1 MTVQG
6 HGWDDNVGYPAFR
19 NVIINGGMSVAQR
32 NTSVAS
38 LSAGSGYNTADR
50 WAASYV
56 GGTWTQSVENDAPT
70 GSGHRKSLKML
81 CTTAKSTLVTSDRV
95 IIQQNIEGQ
104 NMQHF
109 AKGTSSAKSFTISFW
124 VKSNVT
130 GTYVCELVDNDNAR
144 GISQTYTVS
153 ASGVWEK
160 KTLTYVADT
169 TGVLDNDNGL
179 SFFVRFWLASGPDFT
194 SSPLNTIWSSSSN
207 LATGQVN
214 LAAAT
219 NNYWQITGVQLE
231 AGPVATPFEFEPF
244 ETTLRK
250 CQRYYEKSYSLGTVP
265 GTNTNEGSF
274 FIWNSTQSDSLA
286 GVHQKFAV
294 NKRAKPTTI
303 LYWTPSGTAGSWD
316 YLRSGISGAAAVTL
330 LDSGET
336 GFNAYHNTGG
346 ANTTCRSAGHWT
358 ASAEL

>member
-1 MTVQG
+1 MAVIG
-6 HGWDDNVGYPAFR
+6 HGYDDNVGAPAFR

-50 WAASYV
+50 WSSVYV

-81 CTTAKSTLVTSDRV
+81 CTAAKSTLVTSDRV

-130 GTYVCELVDNDNAR
+130 GTYICELVDNDNAR
-144 GISQTYTVS
+144 GISQAYTIS

-160 KTLTYVADT
+160 KTLTYAADT

-179 SFFVRFWLASGPDFT
+179 SFFPRFWLAAGPDFT
-194 SSPLNTIWSSSSN
+194 SSPLNTTWSGSAN

-214 LAAAT
+214 LASAI
-219 NNYWQITGVQLE
+219 NNYWQVTGVQLE
-231 AGPVATPFEFEPF
+231 AGSVATPFEQRFVGTE
-244 ETTLRK
+244 LSL
-250 CQRYYEKSYSLGTVP
+250 CQRYFTRGRAYQSGYGTVA
-265 GTNTNEGSF
+265 TV
-274 FIWNSTQSDSLA
+274 D
-286 GVHQKFAV
+286 
-294 NKRAKPTTI
+294 
-303 LYWTPSGTAGSWD
+303 
-316 YLRSGISGAAAVTL
+316 SGAYAVISFPVTMRITPTAITEISKTL
-330 LDSGET
+330 SGSPVGYSSGVT
-336 GFNAYHNTGG
+336 YYDVSGFGYRYHHGG
-346 ANTTCRSAGHWT
+346 SSGSGNLAFDLTWSV
-358 ASAEL
+358 SVEF

>member
-6 HGWDDNVGYPAFR
+6 HGYDDNVGAPAFR

-50 WAASYV
+50 WSSVYV

-81 CTTAKSTLVTSDRV
+81 CTAAKSTLVTSDRV

-130 GTYVCELVDNDNAR
+130 GTYICELVDNDNAR
-144 GISQTYTVS
+144 GISQAYTIS

-160 KTLTYVADT
+160 KTLTYAADT

-179 SFFVRFWLASGPDFT
+179 SFFPRFWLAAGPDFT
-194 SSPLNTIWSSSSN
+194 SSPLNTSWSGSAN

-214 LAAAT
+214 LASAI
-219 NNYWQITGVQLE
+219 NNYWQVTGVQLE
-231 AGPVATPFEFEPF
+231 AGTIATPFEFEPF

-250 CQRYYEKSYSLGTVP
+250 CQRYYQLINGMV
-265 GTNTNEGSF
+265 G
-274 FIWNSTQSDSLA
+274 LA
-286 GVHQKFAV
+286 GS
-294 NKRAKPTTI
+294 TTNVDM
-303 LYWTPSGTAGSWD
+303 TVQFP
-316 YLRSGISGAAAVTL
+316 V
-330 LDSGET
+330 EM
-336 GFNAYHNTGG
+336 
-346 ANTTCRSAGHWT
+346 RSAPTQGLAGPFRITDT
-358 ASAEL
+358 AADFIQSSANLLYTNLTTTRHARFIMGNFSGLTTHRPCTSRQDTPAAILNAEL

>member
-250 CQRYYEKSYSLGTVP
+250 CMRYYQVVP
-265 GTNTNEGSF
+265 FTSSAY
-274 FIWNSTQSDSLA
+274 NSGEMTGAIFRVPL
-286 GVHQKFAV
+286 
-294 NKRAKPTTI
+294 RT
-303 LYWTPSGTAGSWD
+303 TPSGSFILYPSMNGTGTANQLVRPGIGNYSVGTGSA
-316 YLRSGISGAAAVTL
+316 SGYTTEGVVSLYASGLIA
-330 LDSGET
+330 
-336 GFNAYHNTGG
+336 NAYYGG
-346 ANTTCRSAGHWT
+346 SFYI
-358 ASAEL
+358 SAEL